1 MSAAPIQTLANW
13 SRNHIK
19 TLCLPS
25 RLERPAVMLGE
36 RLALASSRAAL
47 LAIMAE
53 GESWVASLVESKRD
67 ITGAEG
73 EFMLKVLQG
82 VADRRHGEVWPA

>member
-1 MSAAPIQTLANW
+1 MSSPVQTLANW
-13 SRNHIK
+13 SRSHIK

-25 RLERPAVMLGE
+25 RLERPVVMLAE
-36 RLALASSRAAL
+36 RLALAPNRAAL
-47 LAIMAE
+47 LTIMAE
-53 GESWVASLVESKRD
+53 GESWVASLVATKRD

-73 EFMLKVLQG
+73 EFMLKVLKG